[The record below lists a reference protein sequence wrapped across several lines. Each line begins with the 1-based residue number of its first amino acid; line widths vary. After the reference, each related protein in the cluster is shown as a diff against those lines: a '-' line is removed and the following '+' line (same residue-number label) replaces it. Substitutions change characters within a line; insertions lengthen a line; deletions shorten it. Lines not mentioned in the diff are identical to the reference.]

1 MSSQYDLGTEELQ
14 WSATLGATFTL
25 QYLEYY
31 TSLLSGFRY
40 SALQNKYHRSNWDNN
55 KDTEQNNL

>member
-40 SALQNKYHRSNWDNN
+40 SALQNKYHRSN
-55 KDTEQNNL
+55 